1 MQEFEC
7 ELLKR
12 MERKTVLPLLKPSDS
27 RFAKLAESPQPRCD
41 AEAVCQCRGTRRSV
55 KISGA
60 TMLCEFYGS
69 SSIIYWRS

>member
-1 MQEFEC
+1 MRAFETHG
-7 ELLKR
+7 EENR
-12 MERKTVLPLLKPSDS
+12 V
-27 RFAKLAESPQPRCD
+27 AAESPQPRCD